1 MAIILMYKILTK
13 FGDSLHTENGVN
25 LLTSYVVLQ

>member
-1 MAIILMYKILTK
+1 MLTYKILTK
-13 FGDSLHTENGVN
+13 FSDSLHTENGVN